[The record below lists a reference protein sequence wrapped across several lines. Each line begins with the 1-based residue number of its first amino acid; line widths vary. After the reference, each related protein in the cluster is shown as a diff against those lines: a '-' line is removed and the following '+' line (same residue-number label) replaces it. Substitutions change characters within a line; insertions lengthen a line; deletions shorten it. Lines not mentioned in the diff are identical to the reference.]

1 MSEVIDNTLVRLG
14 QLALLFKAFAE
25 KGWGRRELTLLG
37 RATPKQLEDV
47 RLLLQGRARLEPVTK
62 RWWKEGDEFIVP
74 FTGEDRSG
82 LELLVQDPS
91 RFGDHLHGSL
101 REYLP
106 KVSRANKGEGGE
118 YVIVP
123 CPFNGATYEEVLNQL
138 LVSRP
143 DLERAPLSAVLQ
155 LTAADVAEMGVQI
168 VIGSDPLPDNPCP
181 VVFYWYHC
189 NENARLWNA
198 DTRTC
203 GHNQTVWWQTAD
215 HHRYFLLKRR

>member
-1 MSEVIDNTLVRLG
+1 MSELIENTLVK
-14 QLALLFKAFAE
+14 LAQVAQMLKALAE

-37 RATPKQLEDV
+37 QATPTQLEDV
-47 RLLLQGRARLEPVTK
+47 RLLLQGRARLEPITK

-74 FTGEDRSG
+74 FPGEDRSG
-82 LELLVQDPS
+82 KELLVQDPI
-91 RFGDHLHGSL
+91 RFGDHLHASL
-101 REYLP
+101 RDYLP
-106 KVSRANKGEGGE
+106 KVGRAKGEGDE

-138 LVSRP
+138 LASRP

-155 LTAADVAEMGVQI
+155 LTAADVEEMGVQI

-189 NENARLWNA
+189 NEKVRLWNA
-198 DTRTC
+198 NIRTC
-203 GHNQTVWWQTAD
+203 GHNQTVWWQTTGS
-215 HHRYFLLKRR
+215 HRYFLLKRKA